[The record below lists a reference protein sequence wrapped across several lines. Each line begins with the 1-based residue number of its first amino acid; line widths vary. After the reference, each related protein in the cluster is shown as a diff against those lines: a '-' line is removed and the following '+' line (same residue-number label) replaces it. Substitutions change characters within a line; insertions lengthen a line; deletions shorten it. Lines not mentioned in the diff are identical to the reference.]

1 MIARN
6 VLGQF
11 MNLGSTTSGS
21 RALGSSQMEIFMKA
35 LRYVSDIVRMN
46 INQDAIPDLVRYN
59 YGPKVT
65 NFPELRVR
73 RIGEAA
79 DWRAFS
85 VALRNLTE
93 PGILTPTPDLEQW
106 TRDQMDLPLGGD
118 DVTERDVAERTKRA
132 PVVGSE
138 EEPAPGAPPN
148 GQVRQGQNVD
158 GSRQGSLT
166 GGPKE

>member
-1 MIARN
+1 
-6 VLGQF
+6 
-11 MNLGSTTSGS
+11 
-21 RALGSSQMEIFMKA
+21 MKA

-46 INQDAIPDLVRYN
+46 INQDAIPDLIRYN
-59 YGPKVT
+59 YGSKVT

-73 RIGEAA
+73 RVGETA

-85 VALRNLTE
+85 VAMRNLVE

-118 DVTERDVAERTKRA
+118 DVTERDVDQRTKRDIA
-132 PVVGSE
+132 MQKAE
-138 EEPAPGAPPN
+138 EAEEPAPSPN
-148 GQVRQGQNVD
+148 GEVQRSQNAD